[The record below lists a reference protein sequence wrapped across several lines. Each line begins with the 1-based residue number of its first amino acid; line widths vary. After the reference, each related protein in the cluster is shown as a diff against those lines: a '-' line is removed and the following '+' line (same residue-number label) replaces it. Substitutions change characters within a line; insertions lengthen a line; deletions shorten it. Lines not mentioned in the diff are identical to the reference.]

1 MFKKTRALIHLLQTN
16 LTTTN
21 LLTSHLPARGNHD
34 STQGIEEFL
43 AAGVI
48 ILSVSEVT
56 ERLVRSLGV
65 KKMRGTAVDP
75 CELPFNIAKGKG
87 MVLLSSEK
95 RPIVVEDVGSQG
107 LEFLNFQKTE
117 SI

>member
-1 MFKKTRALIHLLQTN
+1 

-21 LLTSHLPARGNHD
+21 LLTSHLPARGDHD

-48 ILSVSEVT
+48 VLSVSEVN
-56 ERLVRSLGV
+56 ERLVRSLGI
-65 KKMRGTAVDP
+65 KKMRGTAVHP
-75 CELPFNIAKGKG
+75 CELPFSITKGKG

-107 LEFLNFQKTE
+107 LEFFELPKD
-117 SI
+117 